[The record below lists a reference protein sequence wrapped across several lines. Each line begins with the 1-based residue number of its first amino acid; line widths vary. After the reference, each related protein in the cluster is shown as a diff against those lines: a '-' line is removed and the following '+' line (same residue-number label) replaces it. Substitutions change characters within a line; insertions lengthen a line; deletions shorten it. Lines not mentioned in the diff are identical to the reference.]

1 MQLLERDSFLQRL
14 EFKLKDAMAGQGR
27 VVLVS
32 GEAGIGKTS
41 LIDHFTQAHRESV
54 RVLWGACDSLFT
66 PHPLGPL
73 HDIAMQLDG
82 ELPALLQSEADQPA
96 IFSAC
101 LVEMQRS
108 PGIVVIEDIHW
119 ADEATLDLV
128 KFLSRRIQL
137 TRSLL
142 ILSYRDDELSPRHPL
157 RLVLGD
163 LPRSVTLRLA
173 LLPLSQD
180 SVLELARAAKQTEQA
195 NDLHAIT
202 GGNPFFVT
210 EVLESGGAGMPS
222 TVRDVVLARAARLS
236 PEAREVLEAASI
248 VPGRIETQLLKSILS
263 PSVAAIEECIERG
276 MLRTD
281 GNSLSFRHE
290 LARRALEDS
299 LPPSRQQALHQRVLK
314 VFREQGEDKVQLS
327 RLVHHAALAGEGEA
341 VLHFAPQAARQAARV
356 GAHLEAA
363 AYYQTAL
370 RYADQLDLAEHA
382 QLLEN
387 RAYECYVTGQISE
400 AIQARIQALEIWRQI
415 QQPRQEGDNLR
426 WLSRLHWFLGQ
437 QTQSERYSAEAIH
450 LLETLPPGPELAMAY
465 SNRSQLHMVADEVS
479 ETLRWGNQAIELA
492 ERLDEP
498 GILSHALNNVGM
510 AHIMIGDSELGRATL
525 ERSLQLAQAHELHEH
540 VARVYSNLGSEAV
553 RLRDY
558 ASALRYLNDG
568 IDYCVERDLDS
579 WGLYQLAWRA
589 QANLEQGR
597 WPEAG
602 EDALT
607 VLNNPRAAS
616 PVRIPALITLGRL
629 RIRRGDPDVQIVLD
643 EARDRALPTGELQ
656 RIGPVAAA
664 RAEAAWWRG
673 EMKQVVAELQSAYEL
688 ALSHQHVWELG
699 ELSFWLWRAGALTS
713 PLENMAKPFALQ
725 IAGDWRSAAQEWEQL
740 GCPYEQAMALADGDA
755 SAQLMALEIF
765 QHLEAR
771 PAINFVQRKLQAISA
786 QQLEKE
792 KFSGLT
798 ARERE
803 VAAWIAQGKSNR
815 EIAEAMTVG
824 VKTIET
830 YVTRILNKLNFESRV
845 QIATWAVDKGLK
857 SLVE

>member
-1 MQLLERDSFLQRL
+1 MKLLERDSFLQKL
-14 EFKLKDAMAGQGR
+14 ELTLQEAIAGQGH

-41 LIDHFTQAHRESV
+41 LIDHFTKAHRDSV
-54 RVLWGACDSLFT
+54 RILWGACDSLFT

-73 HDIAMQLDG
+73 HDIAMQLDD
-82 ELPALLQSEADQPA
+82 ELSTLLQSDASQPV

-101 LVEMQRS
+101 LIEMQKS
-108 PGIVVIEDIHW
+108 PTIVVFEDIHW
-119 ADEATLDLV
+119 ADEATLDLI
-128 KFLSRRIQL
+128 KFLGRRIQL
-137 TRSLL
+137 TKSLFV
-142 ILSYRDDELSPRHPL
+142 LSYRNDELSPNHPL

-180 SVLELARAAKQTEQA
+180 SVLELARATKQAEQA
-195 NDLHAIT
+195 EDLYSIT

-210 EVLESGGAGMPS
+210 EVLERGDGGIPS

-236 PEAREVLEAASI
+236 PEAREVLEAASV

-263 PSVAAIEECIERG
+263 PSVVAIEECIERG

-299 LPPSRQQALHQRVLK
+299 LPPSRQQTLHQRVLK
-314 VFREQGEDKVQLS
+314 VFREQSEDRVQLS

-363 AYYQTAL
+363 AYYQTSL
-370 RYADQLDLAEHA
+370 RYADQLDLAQHA

-400 AIQARIQALEIWRQI
+400 AIQARMQALEIWQQI

-437 QTQSERYSAEAIH
+437 QTQAERYSAEAIH
-450 LLETLPPGPELAMAY
+450 LLETLPPGSELAMAY
-465 SNRSQLHMVADEVS
+465 SNRAQLHMVADEVS

-492 ERLDEP
+492 EKLDDP

-510 AHIMIGDSELGRATL
+510 AHIMVGDSELGRAKL
-525 ERSLQLAQAHELHEH
+525 ERSLHLAQAHELHEH

-553 RLRDY
+553 RLRDH
-558 ASALRYLNDG
+558 ASAMRYLNDG
-568 IDYCVERDLDS
+568 IAYCVERDLDS

-589 QANLEQGR
+589 QANLEEGR

-607 VLNNPRAAS
+607 VLNNARAAS
-616 PVRIPALITLGRL
+616 PARIPALITLGRL

-673 EMKQVVAELQSAYEL
+673 EVKQVMAEVQFAYEL
-688 ALSHQHVWELG
+688 AIKHQHPWELG
-699 ELSFWLWRAGALTS
+699 ELSFWLWRAGGLTS
-713 PLENMAKPFALQ
+713 PLEKVAKPFALQ
-725 IAGDWRSAAQEWEQL
+725 IVGDWRSAAQEWERL
-740 GCPYEQAMALADGDA
+740 GCPYEQAMSLADGDTA
-755 SAQLMALEIF
+755 ANLMALEIF
-765 QHLEAR
+765 QRLEAR
-771 PAINFVQRKLQAISA
+771 PAMNLVQQRLRAIGA
-786 QQLEKE
+786 PQLEKE
-792 KFSGLT
+792 KFGGLT

-803 VAAWIAQGKSNR
+803 VAALIAQGKANR

-830 YVTRILNKLNFESRV
+830 YVTRILNKLNFQSRV

-857 SLVE
+857 

>member
-1 MQLLERDSFLQRL
+1 
-14 EFKLKDAMAGQGR
+14 
-27 VVLVS
+27 
-32 GEAGIGKTS
+32 
-41 LIDHFTQAHRESV
+41 
-54 RVLWGACDSLFT
+54 
-66 PHPLGPL
+66 
-73 HDIAMQLDG
+73 MQLDG
-82 ELPALLQSEADQPA
+82 ELPALLQSDGNQLA

-108 PGIVVIEDIHW
+108 PSILVFEDIHW

-163 LPRSVTLRLA
+163 LPRSATLRLA

-180 SVLELARAAKQTEQA
+180 SVLELARATKQAEQA
-195 NDLHAIT
+195 DDLYATT

-210 EVLESGGAGMPS
+210 EVLESKEASIPS
-222 TVRDVVLARAARLS
+222 TVRDAVLARVARLS
-236 PEAREVLEAASI
+236 PQAREVLEAASI
-248 VPGRIETQLLKSILS
+248 VPGRIEIQLLKSIIT
-263 PSVAAIEECIERG
+263 PSVAAIEECIEHG

-290 LARRALEDS
+290 LARQALEDS
-299 LPPSRQQALHQRVLK
+299 LSPSRRQALHQGMLK
-314 VFREQGEDKVQLS
+314 ALRERGEDKIQLS
-327 RLVHHAALAGEGEA
+327 RLVHHAAFAGDGEA

-363 AYYQTAL
+363 AHYQTAL
-370 RYADQLDLAEHA
+370 RYVDQLDLAERA

-387 RAYECYVTGQISE
+387 RAYECYVTSQISE
-400 AIQARIQALEIWRQI
+400 AIRVQTEALDIWRRI
-415 QQPRQEGDNLR
+415 QQPRQEGNNLR
-426 WLSRLHWFLGQ
+426 WLSRLYWFLGQ
-437 QTQSERYSAEAIH
+437 QTQAERYSAEAIH
-450 LLETLPPGPELAMAY
+450 LLETLPPGSELAMAY
-465 SNRSQLHMVADEVS
+465 SNRAQLHMVSDEVS
-479 ETLRWGNQAIELA
+479 ETLRWGNKAIELA
-492 ERLDEP
+492 EKLDDP

-510 AHIMIGDSELGRATL
+510 AHIMAGDSEPGRAKL

-553 RLRDY
+553 RLHDY
-558 ASALRYLNDG
+558 ASAMGYLDDG
-568 IDYCVERDLDS
+568 IDYCFERDLDS

-589 QANLEQGR
+589 QAHLEQGR

-602 EDALT
+602 EDALA
-607 VLNNPRAAS
+607 VLNNPRSAS
-616 PVRIPALITLGRL
+616 PARIPALITLGRL
-629 RIRRGDPDVQIVLD
+629 RIRRGDPDIQIVLD
-643 EARDRALPTGELQ
+643 EARDRALPTRELQ
-656 RIGPVAAA
+656 RIGPVSAA

-673 EMKQVVAELQSAYEL
+673 EMKQVVAEVQVAYEL
-688 ALSHQHVWELG
+688 ALKHQHPWELG
-699 ELSFWLWRAGALTS
+699 ELSFWLWRAGAPTS
-713 PLENMAKPFALQ
+713 QLEKVAKPFALQ
-725 IAGDWRSAAQEWEQL
+725 IAGDWHSAAQEWERL
-740 GCPYEQAMALADGDA
+740 GCPYERAMSLADGDA
-755 SAQLMALEIF
+755 TAQLMALEIF

-771 PAINFVQRKLQAISA
+771 PALNFVQRKLQAISA

-798 ARERE
+798 GRERE
-803 VAAWIAQGKSNR
+803 VAALIAQGKSNR

-845 QIATWAVDKGLK
+845 QIATWAMEKGLK
-857 SLVE
+857 